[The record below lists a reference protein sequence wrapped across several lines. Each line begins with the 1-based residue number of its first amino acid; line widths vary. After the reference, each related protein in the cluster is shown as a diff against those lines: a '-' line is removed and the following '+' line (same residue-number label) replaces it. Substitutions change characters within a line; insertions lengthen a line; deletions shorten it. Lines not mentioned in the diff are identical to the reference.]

1 MFQRVF
7 PAGPVAG
14 SVAAWHR
21 ITNAYRVSLLPLDSG
36 GRLDRC
42 GVRVGARDCRNYRGG
57 RKRGG
62 IVATCALSYMST
74 RVRACLRAGACMR
87 ACQWSRL
94 AEEYVRLR
102 RFSARVTPAFSS
114 FGSLPFFLRTLH
126 SPFSPFSVSRDR
138 CSSTLL
144 VTSSRVHR
152 ARFETLR
159 LSASRNFTRPNRLAV
174 FSVSIERHHTGQG
187 RGEGWS
193 RRGCVTYG
201 TSLPRRTTSR
211 FVRVKCSQQSD
222 HHRGWKGSRWKTRD
236 LLLVCVYTFPGV
248 SKCACASVLVVR
260 VQRVYTRASLYVYT
274 LRFTCGACAAP
285 SDDSRA
291 PTSCGVGVS
300 VAMKTIGYLWTVHA
314 KLLWNTNAIRKMIA
328 KRDAFLWF
336 YTQFRLSMCPVNG
349 KSNRKI
355 DRIVVD

>member
-1 MFQRVF
+1 M
-7 PAGPVAG
+7 
-14 SVAAWHR
+14 
-21 ITNAYRVSLLPLDSG
+21 T
-36 GRLDRC
+36 
-42 GVRVGARDCRNYRGG
+42 
-57 RKRGG
+57 
-62 IVATCALSYMST
+62 TCALSYMST

-152 ARFETLR
+152 TRFETLC
-159 LSASRNFTRPNRLAV
+159 LLASRNFTRPKKLGV
-174 FSVSIERHHTGQG
+174 FSCTVVGRTSQRNKEEENDDRVEDVLPGQ
-187 RGEGWS
+187 S
-193 RRGCVTYG
+193 CPAVQRRISCVLSAANKVIIIAAG
-201 TSLPRRTTSR
+201 KAPGGKRATSS
-211 FVRVKCSQQSD
+211 SS
-222 HHRGWKGSRWKTRD
+222 
-236 LLLVCVYTFPGV
+236 VYTFPGV
-248 SKCACASVLVVR
+248 SKCVCECVGCARSI
-260 VQRVYTRASLYVYT
+260 VYTHASLYVYT

-300 VAMKTIGYLWTVHA
+300 VAMKTIGYL
-314 KLLWNTNAIRKMIA
+314 
-328 KRDAFLWF
+328 
-336 YTQFRLSMCPVNG
+336 
-349 KSNRKI
+349 
-355 DRIVVD
+355 